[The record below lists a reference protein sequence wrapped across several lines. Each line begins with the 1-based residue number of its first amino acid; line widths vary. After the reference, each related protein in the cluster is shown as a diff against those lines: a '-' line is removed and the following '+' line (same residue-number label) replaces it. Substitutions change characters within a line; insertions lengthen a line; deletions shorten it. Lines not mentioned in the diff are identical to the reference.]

1 MNAETYCHMRGLHDG
16 AKVIEKHVA
25 KVCVLAMECKQ
36 PRYKKLVKPLCADH
50 NASLVTIA
58 SALGERVDANLFTH
72 KP

>member
-1 MNAETYCHMRGLHDG
+1 MRGLHDG

-25 KVCVLAMECKQ
+25 KIFVLAMECKQ

-50 NASLVTIA
+50 NTSLLTVA
-58 SALGERVDANLFTH
+58 SANTLGEWVGENIFTH